1 MVHLQNDA
9 SSMNNISNIK
19 SCYGCGVC
27 AIVCAKK
34 LISIELDHEGFYAP
48 QIRNLEQCTDCGLCT
63 RVCAYAH
70 DEALK
75 DATPPQGYAAW
86 SNDAGTRRSCS
97 SGGVGYEIGRSL
109 LSKGNKLCGVRFD
122 AHSNKA
128 MHYVAST
135 LEEWVPSM
143 GSKYI
148 QSYTVDAFRSIDR
161 KGHYLV
167 TGTPCQIDSF
177 RRYLRMFNAEDN
189 FVLMDFFCHGV
200 PSKRT
205 WDKYFSQVRKKIGAV
220 ASASWRSKENGWDDS
235 WVMRLQG
242 CDGSQYVSYRSQG
255 DTFYQLFLG
264 NQCLGKACYARCK
277 YKALNS
283 AADIRIGDLWGTT
296 YQNNKEGVS
305 ALIGLTE
312 KGKSVI
318 AETEGIERVAHDIET
333 IIEGQMK
340 QNLSYPSIMRPM
352 QLFLSRTRVPLSI
365 QALLSKYTN
374 KFKNRLNIP

>member
-1 MVHLQNDA
+1 
-9 SSMNNISNIK
+9 MNNIANMK

-34 LISIELDHEGFYAP
+34 LISIEQDSEGFYAP
-48 QIRNLEQCTDCGLCT
+48 QIKELEQCTDCGLCT
-63 RVCAYAH
+63 KVCAYAH

-75 DATPPQGYAAW
+75 DDVSPQGYAAW
-86 SNDAGTRRSCS
+86 SNNVTTRRSCS
-97 SGGVGYEIGRSL
+97 SGGAGYEIGCSL
-109 LSKGNKLCGVRFD
+109 LREGYKLCGVRFD

-128 MHYVAST
+128 VHYVAST
-135 LEEWVPSM
+135 SEEWYASM

-148 QSYTVDAFRSIDR
+148 QSYTVDAFRRMNR
-161 KGHYLV
+161 KERFLV

-200 PSKRT
+200 PSKRM
-205 WDKYFSQVRKKIGAV
+205 WDKYFSEVRKKIGAV
-220 ASASWRSKENGWDDS
+220 ASASWRSKENGWNDS

-242 CDGSQYVSYRSQG
+242 CDGAQYVSYRSQG
-255 DTFYQLFLG
+255 DAFYRLFLG
-264 NQCLGKACYARCK
+264 NQCLGKACYAHCK

-283 AADIRIGDLWGTT
+283 AADIRIGDLWGAT
-296 YQNNKEGVS
+296 YHNNKEGVS

-318 AETEGIERVAHDIET
+318 AETEGIERVPHNIET

-340 QNLSYPSIMRPM
+340 DKLNYPSVMRPI
-352 QLFLSRTRVPLSI
+352 QLYLSKTRVPLAI

-374 KFKNRLNIP
+374 KFKSRLNIP

>member
-1 MVHLQNDA
+1 
-9 SSMNNISNIK
+9 MNNISDIK

-27 AIVCAKK
+27 AVVCTKK
-34 LISIELDHEGFYAP
+34 LINIELNDEGFYVP
-48 QIRNLEQCTDCGLCT
+48 QIKNPEQCTNCGLCAK
-63 RVCAYAH
+63 VCAYSH
-70 DEALK
+70 DKVLK
-75 DATPPQGYAAW
+75 DDTPSRGYAAW
-86 SNDAGTRRSCS
+86 SSDATIRRSCS
-97 SGGVGYEIGRSL
+97 SGGVSYEIGCSL
-109 LSKGNKLCGVRFD
+109 LRDGYKLCGVRYD

-128 MHYVAST
+128 VHYVAST
-135 LEEWVPSM
+135 PEEWIPSM

-148 QSYTVDAFRSIDR
+148 QSYTVDAFSAIDR
-161 KGHYLV
+161 KEYFLV

-177 RRYLRMFNAEDN
+177 RRYLRIFNAEDN

-200 PSKRT
+200 PSKRM
-205 WDKYFSQVRKKIGAV
+205 WDKYLSEVKEKIGAV
-220 ASASWRSKENGWDDS
+220 ASASWRSKENGWYDS

-242 CDGSQYVSYRSQG
+242 CDGSQYVSYRSQD

-264 NQCLGKACYARCK
+264 NQCLGKACYAHCK

-283 AADIRIGDLWGTT
+283 AADIRIGDLWGTA

-312 KGKSVI
+312 KGQSVI
-318 AETEGIERVAHDIET
+318 ADTKGIERVSHDIGT

-340 QNLSYPSIMRPM
+340 EKLSYPSVMRPI
-352 QLFLSRTRVPLSI
+352 QLLLLRTRVPLTI

-374 KFKNRLNIP
+374 KLKGRLNIS